1 MRETLVLNASFEPLS
16 TVSLRRAV
24 VLVMQDKAVVEQ
36 AHPGLRVRAAD
47 VDVPM
52 PQVIRLCR
60 YVRVPFR
67 QRAPWSRRGVLVRD
81 RHRCAYCGRR
91 ATTVDHVQPRS
102 RGGGDTWLNTVA
114 ACAEDNQRKAD
125 RTPEQAGMRLL
136 VRPFEPTP
144 ADALLLAL
152 GVRDRAG
159 LPEWLALRRSGWPG
173 PPERR
178 GYLSS
183 SWTIAA
189 MPTTTMRPRR
199 AVGGRRRPIRAPIIP
214 PMVAPAAMRPTAA
227 QSMWAA
233 KMKKIAA
240 TR

>member
-1 MRETLVLNASFEPLS
+1 MRDTLVLNASFEPLS

-36 AHPGLRVRAAD
+36 AHQGLRLRAAE
-47 VDVPM
+47 VEIPV

-60 YVRVPFR
+60 FVRVPFR

-91 ATTVDHVQPRS
+91 ATTVDHVLPRS

-144 ADALLLAL
+144 AHVLLMAL
-152 GVRDRAG
+152 GVRERES
-159 LPEWLALRRSGWPG
+159 LPQWLAL
-173 PPERR
+173 
-178 GYLSS
+178 
-183 SWTIAA
+183 
-189 MPTTTMRPRR
+189 
-199 AVGGRRRPIRAPIIP
+199 
-214 PMVAPAAMRPTAA
+214 PA
-227 QSMWAA
+227 
-233 KMKKIAA
+233 
-240 TR
+240 

>member
-36 AHPGLRVRAAD
+36 AHPGLRLRAAG
-47 VDVPM
+47 VDVPV

-91 ATTVDHVQPRS
+91 ATTVDHVLPRS

-114 ACAEDNQRKAD
+114 SCAEDNHRKAA
-125 RTPEQAGMRLL
+125 RTPEQAGMPLL
-136 VRPFEPTP
+136 RQPFEPTP
-144 ADALLLAL
+144 ADAMLLAL
-152 GVRDRAG
+152 GTEDFDA
-159 LPEWLALRRSGWPG
+159 LPQWL
-173 PPERR
+173 
-178 GYLSS
+178 
-183 SWTIAA
+183 IQ
-189 MPTTTMRPRR
+189 
-199 AVGGRRRPIRAPIIP
+199 
-214 PMVAPAAMRPTAA
+214 PAA
-227 QSMWAA
+227 
-233 KMKKIAA
+233 
-240 TR
+240 

>member
-36 AHPGLRVRAAD
+36 AHPGLRVRAAQ
-47 VDVPM
+47 VEIPV

-91 ATTVDHVQPRS
+91 ASTVDHVLPKS
-102 RGGGDTWLNTVA
+102 RGGADTWLNTVA

-125 RTPEQAGMRLL
+125 RTPEQAGMTLL

-152 GVRDRAG
+152 GVRTRAG
-159 LPEWLALRRSGWPG
+159 LPEWLA
-173 PPERR
+173 
-178 GYLSS
+178 
-183 SWTIAA
+183 
-189 MPTTTMRPRR
+189 
-199 AVGGRRRPIRAPIIP
+199 
-214 PMVAPAAMRPTAA
+214 APA
-227 QSMWAA
+227 
-233 KMKKIAA
+233 
-240 TR
+240 

>member
-36 AHPGLRVRAAD
+36 AHARLRIRAAE

-102 RGGGDTWLNTVA
+102 RGGEDTWLNTVA
-114 ACAEDNQRKAD
+114 ACSQDNQRKAD

-159 LPEWLALRRSGWPG
+159 LPDWLAL
-173 PPERR
+173 
-178 GYLSS
+178 
-183 SWTIAA
+183 
-189 MPTTTMRPRR
+189 
-199 AVGGRRRPIRAPIIP
+199 
-214 PMVAPAAMRPTAA
+214 PA
-227 QSMWAA
+227 
-233 KMKKIAA
+233 
-240 TR
+240 